1 MIELYAHFQ
10 ILFDKPLFWLYLAAV
25 VVDISTGNIKG
36 WVNDDI
42 DSSVGIK
49 GSIRHLALMAFV
61 IIFLPVLTA
70 YLGDSVLTQSIMVYF
85 TYQYIISIIEN
96 LAELGFPLPDE
107 ITKHFRRL
115 KDDGDHRGSDT

>member
-25 VVDISTGNIKG
+25 AVDISTGNIKA
-36 WVNDDI
+36 WINDDV
-42 DSSVGIK
+42 DSSVGVK
-49 GSIRHLALMAFV
+49 GSLKHLALMTFTF
-61 IIFLPVLTA
+61 IFLPVLTV
-70 YLGDSVLTQSIMVYF
+70 YLGDSVLSQGIMVYF

-96 LAELGFPLPDE
+96 LSELGFPLPDDL
-107 ITKHFRRL
+107 TKHFRRL